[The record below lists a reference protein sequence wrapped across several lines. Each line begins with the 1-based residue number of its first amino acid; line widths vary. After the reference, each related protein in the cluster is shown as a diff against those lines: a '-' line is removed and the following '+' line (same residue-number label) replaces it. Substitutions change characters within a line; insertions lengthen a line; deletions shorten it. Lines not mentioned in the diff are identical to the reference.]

1 MSIRFSEEE
10 FAKLK
15 ELLLI
20 YEWGHRT
27 LLTKL
32 TILHEDFKN
41 FHEVN
46 PIAHI
51 RERIKAPES
60 IAEKLYR
67 LGHDLTV
74 QNAKKYI
81 FDIAGVRIICPFARD
96 IYYLIDLIHSMP
108 DLKIREERDYVS
120 KPKKSGYRSYHL
132 IIEIPVFHSGQIDH
146 IVIEVQIRTE
156 AMNFWATLEH
166 EARYKYQSDIPQ
178 HLSDELV
185 VCADKI
191 AELDHRMFLIHENIM
206 GRSNEITAE
215 FLDDKN
221 LKHAQNRPLRTR
233 EVRRSYRGFSKG
245 FKKIISD
252 KNTKNI
258 Q

>member
-1 MSIRFSEEE
+1 MSVRFSTEE

-32 TILHEDFKN
+32 AIVHEDFKN
-41 FHEVN
+41 FHEDN
-46 PIAHI
+46 PIDHI
-51 RERIKAPES
+51 RGRIKAPES
-60 IAEKLYR
+60 IAEKLQR
-67 LGHDLTV
+67 LNQDLTV
-74 QNAKKYI
+74 ENAKKHI

-96 IYYLIDLIHSMP
+96 IYQLIDLIRVMP
-108 DLKIREERDYVS
+108 DVTILEERDYVS

-132 IIEIPVFHSGQIDH
+132 IVEISVFHSGKIDQV
-146 IVIEVQIRTE
+146 VIEVQIRTE

-166 EARYKYQSDIPQ
+166 EARYKYQGEIPQ

-185 VCADKI
+185 ISADKI

-215 FLDDKN
+215 FQDAKENKKN
-221 LKHAQNRPLRTR
+221 SQKTPIRTR
-233 EVRRSYRGFSKG
+233 EVRRNFR
-245 FKKIISD
+245 D
-252 KNTKNI
+252 NQKNHNKR
-258 Q
+258 